1 VITFLEYCGAKLSS
15 NQRKMASKSSPF
27 RTNGDFRSDGGG
39 ITRIT
44 SIPKSR
50 QHDGSLHPKVE
61 KMREGSS
68 TIEILTPADV
78 SNICQ
83 MYGVSDLDESHPKQL
98 SNTGIVIMFN
108 PQTKGYCLKKNV

>member
-1 VITFLEYCGAKLSS
+1 MITFLEYCGAKLSS
-15 NQRKMASKSSPF
+15 GQRKWSSRSNPF
-27 RTNGDFRSDGGG
+27 DTKGDLRSDGGG
-39 ITRIT
+39 ITKIV

-50 QHDGSLHPKVE
+50 QHDASLHPKVE

-68 TIEILTPADV
+68 SMEILTPADV

-98 SNTGIVIMFN
+98 SNTGIIIMFN
-108 PQTKGYCLKKNV
+108 PQTKGYCLKRNV